1 MRASLVASARRVP
14 ESRKKGGALNQDE
27 VPHRV
32 TIVGG
37 GFTGASTAVQLV
49 RASTVPLAITVV
61 EPRERIGPGLA
72 YSATDPDHRLNGPT
86 WSHSIV
92 ADDAGHFTRWC
103 EANSIFVRDPE
114 ALAADGNAFVRRA
127 DYGDYLSDT
136 LRAHE
141 QWPATGSTIAHLRDR
156 AVAAVAS
163 RDAMTIRTAGGR
175 TLESAML
182 VVATGNPLP
191 RLQAPL
197 ARSLAAHPS
206 VVEDPLQPGRLA
218 QVDPRARVLVVGSGL
233 TALDIVSTLVRAG
246 HRGDVVVVSRRGLRP
261 RPQPPT
267 AAPPCVAAPAVTAAQ
282 APLERIMGA
291 VPGFLLHDAPPTL
304 RGWVRALRA
313 RIREVEARGESWH
326 KGFDELRD
334 VVWRAWPLLPA
345 AEKRRFLRTM
355 RTWYDVHRFRAPPQ
369 NDALVRDA
377 EARGRVAF
385 RAARLRAVE
394 PMAGS
399 SALRVRFA
407 GRDGAGERT
416 ETFDA
421 LVNCTGLDA
430 VAGLRANPFLAS
442 LVDDGRLRVDDAG
455 IGFAVD
461 ANCCAIGADARACP
475 ALRVLGPP
483 TAGTFGDPLGVMFIA
498 AQIWRMLPDALAF
511 LAQARPGPSR

>member
-1 MRASLVASARRVP
+1 MEPDVAARGGCVP
-14 ESRKKGGALNQDE
+14 ESCSEGEALNQDK
-27 VPHRV
+27 VPRRV
-32 TIVGG
+32 AIVGG
-37 GFTGASTAVQLV
+37 GFTGASIAVQLV
-49 RASTVPLAITVV
+49 RASAVPLSITVV
-61 EPRERIGPGLA
+61 EPRERVGPGLA

-92 ADDAGHFTRWC
+92 PDDAGHFTRWC
-103 EANSIFVRDPE
+103 ESKSVFARDPE
-114 ALAADGNAFVRRA
+114 AVAADTNAFVRRA
-127 DYGDYLSDT
+127 DYGDYLADT

-141 QWPATGSTIAHLRDR
+141 HWPATGSTIAHLRDR
-156 AVAAVAS
+156 AVAAAATC
-163 RDAMTIRTAGGR
+163 DAMSIRTAGGR
-175 TLESAML
+175 TLESDML

-197 ARSLAAHPS
+197 ERSLAGHPS
-206 VVEDPLQPGRLA
+206 VIEDPLQPGRLA
-218 QVDPRARVLVVGSGL
+218 QLDARAKLLVVGSGL

-261 RPQPPT
+261 RPQPPAAVPAAVDT
-267 AAPPCVAAPAVTAAQ
+267 AAVAAHP
-282 APLERIMGA
+282 PLERIMGA
-291 VPGFLLHDAPPTL
+291 VPGFLLHDASPTL

-313 RIREVEARGESWH
+313 RIREVEAGGESWH

-345 AEKRRFLRTM
+345 AEQRRFLRRM

-385 RAARLRAVE
+385 RAARLRAVQ
-394 PMAGS
+394 PVAGS
-399 SALRVRFA
+399 NALHVRFA
-407 GRDGAGERT
+407 GRGSAGEHV

-430 VAGLRANPFLAS
+430 AAGLRANPFLAS
-442 LVDDGRLRVDDAG
+442 LVDDGWLRVDDAG

-461 ANCCAIGADARACP
+461 ANCCAIGADARARP

-511 LAQARPGPSR
+511 LAQARPAPSR

>member
-1 MRASLVASARRVP
+1 MEPGCVASARRVP
-14 ESRKKGGALNQDE
+14 ESRDEGGALNQDKA
-27 VPHRV
+27 PRRV
-32 TIVGG
+32 AMVGG

-49 RASTVPLAITVV
+49 RASAVPLAITVV

-92 ADDAGHFTRWC
+92 PDDVGHFTRWC

-156 AVAAVAS
+156 AVAAVSA
-163 RDAMTIRTAGGR
+163 RDAMAIRTADGR
-175 TLESAML
+175 TLESDML

-197 ARSLAAHPS
+197 ARSLAGHPS
-206 VVEDPLQPGRLA
+206 VIEDPLQPGRLA
-218 QVDPRARVLVVGSGL
+218 QVDSRARVLVVGSGL

-261 RPQPPT
+261 RPQPP
-267 AAPPCVAAPAVTAAQ
+267 AAAPAAVDAAAAGAAQ
-282 APLERIMGA
+282 VPLERIMGA

-304 RGWVRALRA
+304 RDWVRALRA
-313 RIREVEARGESWH
+313 RIRELEARGESWH

-345 AEKRRFLRTM
+345 AEQRRFLRTM

-377 EARGRVAF
+377 EPAAVRCACALPVAAPRASAPRPSTRWSIAPGSTRWRACARIRSWRRWSTTDGFASTTRASAS
-385 RAARLRAVE
+385 RSTRTAARSVPTR
-394 PMAGS
+394 
-399 SALRVRFA
+399 
-407 GRDGAGERT
+407 
-416 ETFDA
+416 
-421 LVNCTGLDA
+421 
-430 VAGLRANPFLAS
+430 
-442 LVDDGRLRVDDAG
+442 
-455 IGFAVD
+455 
-461 ANCCAIGADARACP
+461 ARARRCGCSVRRRR
-475 ALRVLGPP
+475 A
-483 TAGTFGDPLGVMFIA
+483 
-498 AQIWRMLPDALAF
+498 
-511 LAQARPGPSR
+511 PSVIRSA

>member
-1 MRASLVASARRVP
+1 MEPGCVASARRVP
-14 ESRKKGGALNQDE
+14 ESRDEGGALNQDKA
-27 VPHRV
+27 PRRV
-32 TIVGG
+32 AMVGG

-49 RASTVPLAITVV
+49 RASAVPLAITVV

-92 ADDAGHFTRWC
+92 PDDVGHFTRWC

-156 AVAAVAS
+156 AVAAFAS
-163 RDAMTIRTAGGR
+163 RDAMTIRTADGR
-175 TLESAML
+175 TLESDML

-197 ARSLAAHPS
+197 ARSLADHPS
-206 VVEDPLQPGRLA
+206 VIEDPLQPGRLA
-218 QVDPRARVLVVGSGL
+218 QVDPRARVLVLGSGL
-233 TALDIVSTLVRAG
+233 TALDIASTLVRAG

-261 RPQPPT
+261 RPQPP
-267 AAPPCVAAPAVTAAQ
+267 AAAPAGIEATDAAAQ

-291 VPGFLLHDAPPTL
+291 VPGFLLHDVPPTL
-304 RGWVRALRA
+304 RGWVRALRS

-345 AEKRRFLRTM
+345 AEQRRFLRTM

-385 RAARLRAVE
+385 RSARVRAVE
-394 PMAGS
+394 PVAGS
-399 SALRVRFA
+399 RALRVRFA
-407 GRDGAGERT
+407 GRSAAGERT

-430 VAGLRANPFLAS
+430 VTGLRANPFLAS
-442 LVDDGRLRVDDAG
+442 LVDDGCLRVDDAG

-461 ANCCAIGADARACP
+461 ANCCAIGADARARA